1 MCFLCMSIIC
11 ILYVH
16 YHILFWLYHFFPI
29 LFMSVFLNCISLC
42 QHPFCQNQNAVLWLS
57 VRFLYILDILL
68 WSVCSPSSTL
78 SSAWEQRHFPSFFFF
93 VPVKYLY
100 VFLPP
105 ENAFLCMWA
114 GVLTLADLQ
123 HTSVRVVD
131 SRVKF
136 FLRSLHVCVCVRWDS
151 EWISARAQGLAE
163 RTSQTSSLWL
173 WSLGAGQWTLKA
185 ADHVHLCLC
194 PFLRMSLFC
203 VHTSEFMCVLTFL
216 SCWKCMLQE
225 QIVDR

>member
-1 MCFLCMSIIC
+1 MCITTFCSGYIIFSRFSSCQYFWTVYHCASILFVKIKMQYSDYLWDSFISWTFFCDLFAPHPAHYHQHGSRGTSQAFFFLCLWNI
-11 ILYVH
+11 
-16 YHILFWLYHFFPI
+16 
-29 LFMSVFLNCISLC
+29 FMSFYHQRMHFCVCEQVCLRLLIYSILLC
-42 QHPFCQNQNAVLWLS
+42 VLWT
-57 VRFLYILDILL
+57 RE
-68 WSVCSPSSTL
+68 W
-78 SSAWEQRHFPSFFFF
+78 SFFCAH
-93 VPVKYLY
+93 Y
-100 VFLPP
+100 
-105 ENAFLCMWA
+105 M
-114 GVLTLADLQ
+114 
-123 HTSVRVVD
+123 
-131 SRVKF
+131 
-136 FLRSLHVCVCVRWDS
+136 CVCVRWDS